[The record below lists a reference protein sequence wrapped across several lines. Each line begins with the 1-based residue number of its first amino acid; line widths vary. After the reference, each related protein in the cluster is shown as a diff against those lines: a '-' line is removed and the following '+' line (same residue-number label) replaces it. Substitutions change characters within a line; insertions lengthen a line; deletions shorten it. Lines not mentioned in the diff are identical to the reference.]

1 VTPSLGGSADSILV
15 LGAVHGINPAMGW
28 LFAVSL
34 GLQARSGRAVWRA
47 LGPLALGH
55 ALAVAAALVATA
67 ALGVV
72 VPVTWLRWIAAAA
85 LLAFGVAHLTKHRH
99 PRVGGIGMTV
109 GMKDLTLWSFII
121 SSAHGAGLMVLPFVL
136 GATDGGAG
144 GHAAHAHG
152 SLASGAAEQLG
163 ALGITATLLHTAS
176 YLAVA
181 GAIAWVVYA
190 RLGLRLLR
198 TAWINVNAIWAVA
211 LIVTAVMTPLL

>member
-1 VTPSLGGSADSILV
+1 MGGSVDSILV

-34 GLQARSGRAVWRA
+34 GLQAQSGRAVWRA

-55 ALAVAAALVATA
+55 ALAVAAALAVTA

-72 VPVTWLRWIAAAA
+72 VPVAWLRWIAAVA
-85 LLAFGVAHLTKHRH
+85 LLAFGIVHLAKHRH

-109 GMKDLTLWSFII
+109 GARDLTIWSFII

-136 GATDGGAG
+136 GATAG
-144 GHAAHAHG
+144 GEHAAHAHG
-152 SLASGAAEQLG
+152 SLLAAG
-163 ALGITATLLHTAS
+163 DHIGGVALMATVLHTTS

-181 GAIAWVVYA
+181 GATAWIVYA

-198 TAWINVNAIWAVA
+198 TAWINVNAIWAGA
-211 LIVTAVMTPLL
+211 LIATAVAMPLM